1 MTDMTNRATLLHIV
15 VQSCTVCYLVWSI
28 PLSYAGE
35 MKKDTSVNI
44 RLTTEL
50 RAQLQRLAEADDR
63 KLSAYVELVL
73 KEHVRAQLGSNAT
86 TEKPK
91 KR

>member
-1 MTDMTNRATLLHIV
+1 M
-15 VQSCTVCYLVWSI
+15 
-28 PLSYAGE
+28 
-35 MKKDTSVNI
+35 NI